1 MSISS
6 ASSHVEVVIELLQ
19 AEPDA
24 SYSISGRPQIKSFQD
39 DAASER
45 GPGAGQPPV
54 IYVHSPTGSTLERH
68 SMDDQQFNKGN
79 TARVQIFG
87 LTETAVIDLQAD
99 VVRILS
105 QFLQDN
111 RQATPFND
119 LAPTQA
125 SDFREQKQARLT
137 DHFVTQVTVE
147 TTNLTDTGLAN

>member
-6 ASSHVEVVIELLQ
+6 ANSHVEVVVDLLK
-19 AEPDA
+19 AEPDS
-24 SYSISGRPQIKSFQD
+24 SYSINGRPKIKTFQD

-54 IYVHSPTGSTLERH
+54 IYVHSPTGSTLDRH
-68 SMDDQQFNKGN
+68 SMDDQQFNQSN
-79 TARVQIFG
+79 TARIQIFS
-87 LTETAVIDLQAD
+87 LDEQAVLDLQDD
-99 VVRILS
+99 VIEILS

-111 RQATPFND
+111 RNATPFND

-125 SDFREQKQARLT
+125 SDFREQKQARIT

-147 TTNLTDTGLAN
+147 TTNLTDTGL